1 MVLVGS
7 LALAGVLVLSGCS
20 RATDQPALNIV
31 LIVIDDMGWMD
42 ASVYGSTFY
51 DTPNIDRLAA
61 QGARFTPFL
70 TASPVCSPTRASF
83 IEVTHSRL
91 VAPFVAKGMSLTF
104 RGGARPSGRAFLR
117 LIGPTGRGVSTM
129 CTIWSTNK
137 DTFSKVI
144 VIFVTFL

>member
-42 ASVYGSTFY
+42 AWVYGSTFY

-61 QGARFTPFL
+61 QGARFTQFY
-70 TASPVCSPTRASF
+70 TASRGAPPRARAS
-83 IEVTHSRL
+83 
-91 VAPFVAKGMSLTF
+91 
-104 RGGARPSGRAFLR
+104 LR
-117 LIGPTGRGVSTM
+117 
-129 CTIWSTNK
+129 
-137 DTFSKVI
+137 
-144 VIFVTFL
+144 